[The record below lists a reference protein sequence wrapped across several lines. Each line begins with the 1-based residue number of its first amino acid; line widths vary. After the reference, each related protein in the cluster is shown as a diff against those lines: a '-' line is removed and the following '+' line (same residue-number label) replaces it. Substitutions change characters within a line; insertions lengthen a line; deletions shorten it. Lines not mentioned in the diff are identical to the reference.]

1 VISNPIKILFQVSP
15 YSLSDRNLVFNRFRF
30 NNQQVLL
37 LARRPFPSNFMPV
50 RSARKLAPIKFN
62 KNNRN
67 FQSGIY
73 NRDSQYSHRLSVSH
87 VRIACAAVSIF
98 SLSLSKLQNMWTRRE
113 EEPLVACRQ
122 VRFSPT
128 LITSQNLMTERG
140 ENIAQIACTWRGCV
154 SLFAI
159 NKYS

>member
-15 YSLSDRNLVFNRFRF
+15 YSLSDRTWFSTGFASTISKYAILV
-30 NNQQVLL
+30 
-37 LARRPFPSNFMPV
+37 RRPFPSNFMPV
-50 RSARKLAPIKFN
+50 RSAIKLAPIKFN

-73 NRDSQYSHRLSVSH
+73 SRDSQYSHRLSVSCSDCLGCRVH
-87 VRIACAAVSIF
+87 F
-98 SLSLSKLQNMWTRRE
+98 SLSLSKLQNMQTRRE

-140 ENIAQIACTWRGCV
+140 EYIALKSQA
-154 SLFAI
+154 
-159 NKYS
+159 